1 MGANKRAIAAVEL
14 ILIAPAALFMI
25 SLFLREV
32 QPLAQTGRVV
42 DWFTHHLVLGLYVAL
57 FSMPLAA
64 FIGGC
69 TVLLRSWGND
79 PQFRANTSKLLLAAK
94 DQWTTLLVTAATVSA
109 AGILFVVALHMLT
122 E

>member
-1 MGANKRAIAAVEL
+1 MGANKRAVAAVEL
-14 ILIAPAALFMI
+14 FLIAPAALFMI

-42 DWFTHHLVLGLYVAL
+42 EWFTHHLVLGLYVAL

-69 TVLLRSWGND
+69 TVLLHSWRKD
-79 PQFRANTSKLLLAAK
+79 RQFRTGTSKLLIAAK
-94 DQWTTLLVTAATVSA
+94 DQWASLLVAAATVLA
-109 AGILFVVALHMLT
+109 AGILFIIALHLLT

>member
-1 MGANKRAIAAVEL
+1 MGANKRAVAAVEL
-14 ILIAPAALFMI
+14 LLIAPAALFMI

-42 DWFTHHLVLGLYVAL
+42 EWFTHHLVLGLYVFL

-79 PQFRANTSKLLLAAK
+79 PQFRSNTSTLLRAAK
-94 DQWTTLLVTAATVSA
+94 DQWATLLVAAATVSA

>member
-1 MGANKRAIAAVEL
+1 MGANKRAVAAVEL

-32 QPLAQTGRVV
+32 QPLAQSGRVV
-42 DWFTHHLVLGLYVAL
+42 DWFTHHLVVGLYVSL

-79 PQFRANTSKLLLAAK
+79 PQFRTATSKLLLAAK
-94 DQWTTLLVTAATVSA
+94 DQWPSLLVAAATVLA
-109 AGILFVVALHMLT
+109 AGILFIVALHMLT

>member
-1 MGANKRAIAAVEL
+1 MGANKRAVAAVEL
-14 ILIAPAALFMI
+14 LLIAPAALFMI

-42 DWFTHHLVLGLYVAL
+42 EWFTHHLVLGLYVSL

-69 TVLLRSWGND
+69 TVLLRSWRND
-79 PQFRANTSKLLLAAK
+79 AQFRTATSNFMIAAK
-94 DQWTTLLVTAATVSA
+94 DQWASVLVAAATVLA
-109 AGILFVVALHMLT
+109 AGILFIVALHLLT